1 MFLKEKEKKKKK
13 AFFFERLNNMKST
26 WNMVR
31 RAWFPLIHLDLE
43 GQPWERYE
51 EESAEEI

>member
-1 MFLKEKEKKKKK
+1 MFLKEKEKKKK

-51 EESAEEI
+51 EESAEAI